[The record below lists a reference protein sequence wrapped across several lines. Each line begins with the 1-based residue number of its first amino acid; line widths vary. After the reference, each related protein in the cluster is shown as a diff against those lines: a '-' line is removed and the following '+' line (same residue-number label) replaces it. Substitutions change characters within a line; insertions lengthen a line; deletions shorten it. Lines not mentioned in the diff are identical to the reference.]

1 MAMISL
7 HDKQKSHND
16 FSVQIFQ
23 KYHSE
28 IIFQLFTAQSFEEN
42 ILSKRT
48 KNFSLRVQC
57 KLNNT

>member
-23 KYHSE
+23 KYYSE
-28 IIFQLFTAQSFEEN
+28 IIFQLFTAQSFKDN
-42 ILSKRT
+42 ILSKRS
-48 KNFSLRVQC
+48 KNFLPIV
-57 KLNNT
+57 K